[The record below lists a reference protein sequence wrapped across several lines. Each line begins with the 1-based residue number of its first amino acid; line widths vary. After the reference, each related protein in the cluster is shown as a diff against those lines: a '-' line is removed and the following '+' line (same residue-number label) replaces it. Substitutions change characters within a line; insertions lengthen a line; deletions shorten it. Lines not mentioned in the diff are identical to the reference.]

1 MSFCCHSEQR
11 SDEESTISPPPG
23 ERHREWASQFNSRRL
38 NSPSQSPDLTNKNA
52 CTTLCISGP
61 PPNDATAPKIT
72 KCCRMLQKQENSSD
86 GQPLVASSLDRIQ
99 PSPNFTITR
108 KMSQNASHF
117 ALIPYPPRPRRRLL
131 RTSTNRHTGKGTA
144 LRTPTLGRDPKT
156 HSAFPAPSAVN
167 PHSLVRGNQDDGRA
181 SRNPS
186 TAPGNPA

>member
-23 ERHREWASQFNSRRL
+23 ERHREGASQFNSRRL

-108 KMSQNASHF
+108 KMSQNAPKCPTFCINSLSASPAPPTPAHF
-117 ALIPYPPRPRRRLL
+117 HQSPYRQRNGAPYPDVGPGSKSSLSVPRALCGESPLPR
-131 RTSTNRHTGKGTA
+131 
-144 LRTPTLGRDPKT
+144 
-156 HSAFPAPSAVN
+156 
-167 PHSLVRGNQDDGRA
+167 
-181 SRNPS
+181 
-186 TAPGNPA
+186 